1 MKLFY
6 KKANDFFMQFRK
18 TSLQKTGIKNSCES
32 SWHLTTATL
41 PLFIYFFS
49 IFVLYVDNLS
59 QNIYLGKNHSSSQVQ
74 FQFHI
79 PAWVDNCGFV
89 TVLFCM
95 LISCLAYNCSDFHI
109 ISVEYFGNLIARWK
123 VFFLLSLENNVLN
136 LEIYSNYKT
145 D

>member
-6 KKANDFFMQFRK
+6 KKANYFFMQFPEI
-18 TSLQKTGIKNSCES
+18 SLQKTAIKNSCES

-49 IFVLYVDNLS
+49 IFILYVDNLS

-89 TVLFCM
+89 TVVLYVNFMFGIQLQWLSYYFCW
-95 LISCLAYNCSDFHI
+95 IF
-109 ISVEYFGNLIARWK
+109 WK
-123 VFFLLSLENNVLN
+123 PYSTLESVFF
-136 LEIYSNYKT
+136 IKFRK
-145 D
+145 